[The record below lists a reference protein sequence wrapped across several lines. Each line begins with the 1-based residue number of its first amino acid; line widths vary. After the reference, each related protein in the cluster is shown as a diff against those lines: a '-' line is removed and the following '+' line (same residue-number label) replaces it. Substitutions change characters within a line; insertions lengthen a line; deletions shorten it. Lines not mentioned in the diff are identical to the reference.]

1 MTLHPDIAA
10 LVTAYGLVVLTP
22 LAIVEGPIVTIIA
35 ASLAGQGLLNLKAVF
50 VCVVLADLVGDSLL
64 YALGRGLLG
73 KLSPPWRNRLG
84 LSSERMTTLVDAF
97 HTSGAKLL
105 VAGKWTHA
113 AGFAVLVAAGVARMQ
128 YLRFLLVNLL
138 ATIPKSLFLIAIG
151 YFFGTA
157 LAQPQGW
164 ISGGALALAGIAL
177 MAALVWIFH
186 RKRSVA

>member
-1 MTLHPDIAA
+1 MTLHPDVAA
-10 LVTAYGLVVLTP
+10 LVSTYGLIVLAP
-22 LAIVEGPIVTIIA
+22 LAVFEGPIVTIIA
-35 ASLAGQGLLNLKAVF
+35 ASLAAQGLLNLKAVF
-50 VCVVLADLVGDSLL
+50 VCVVLADLAGDSLL

-73 KLSPPWRNRLG
+73 RLSPPWRNRLG
-84 LSSERMTTLVDAF
+84 LSSDRMTTLVDAF

-138 ATIPKSLFLIAIG
+138 ATIPKSLLFIAIG

-157 LAQPQGW
+157 LAQPEGW
-164 ISGGALALAGIAL
+164 ISGGALALAGVVA
-177 MAALVWIFH
+177 MAMLIWIFH
-186 RKRSVA
+186 RKRRVA